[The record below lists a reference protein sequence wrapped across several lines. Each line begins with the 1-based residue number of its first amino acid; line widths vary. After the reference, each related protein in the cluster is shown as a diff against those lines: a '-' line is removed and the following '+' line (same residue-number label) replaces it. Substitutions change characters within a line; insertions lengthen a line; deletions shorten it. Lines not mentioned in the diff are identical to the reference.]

1 MIETYRNLKNKL
13 FLCLCWMLLLGGVGA
28 CSRKNTLK
36 KDEYLLGNQ
45 SFEGNK
51 AVKTEVLES
60 LLPQRPN
67 KNFLAIPGAT
77 VSLWV
82 YQAFD
87 KTYDRTKPKARLDS
101 LRREYER
108 SVENNLNN
116 PRKLAKIRQKY
127 GRLTTKYIKK
137 VEGGNGIMRTVGE
150 PPVYFEEKNARANA
164 SKIRDYLV
172 REGYR
177 DAQVKV
183 EMDTAFGR
191 IKTTYKITEGLPHRW
206 REVDLLTH
214 TDPVID
220 SLLRHH
226 RQESYLKSGQNYRYE
241 DIKNESKRIETLLQN
256 NGYFAFNQN
265 YLKPVQNA
273 LGKVYGGFLIDTSA
287 HDPVLDTLYQ
297 IMDIKG
303 LQINPP
309 RNQLAHRQYRFGA
322 VAFRVENLPGE
333 PITDERDSVRYRGLQ
348 YFFTP
353 QHYYAPKVL
362 DSKILIRP
370 GQLFRVADFRETE
383 RQLAVLDQFRIINIE
398 TDTTNGEVKTL
409 IKVLPQDKYQITS
422 EGGVNVVQNL
432 PGPFVNGTFRIRN
445 VFKRLEN
452 FEFSLRGAYDW
463 QFGIF
468 NNQSLVRT
476 LELGANTALIFPR
489 ILFPGRLAAQL
500 SRLTPRTIVSLGY
513 NYSNRDVFSPD
524 PEFKRGGFQ
533 ASLRYTWKRS
543 NYEYLSFTA
552 ADFSVL
558 RSQKSNNFG
567 AALDTLF
574 VQSGNPLKF
583 SFESA
588 VISGMSFSYTFNNNV
603 IGQNNR
609 AHYWRFFL
617 ESGGTAFNLLRQQ
630 KLPSFLE
637 NFELYKFVKTNVEHR
652 AYWPIGPKSTV
663 VYRLNTGLIYNYNN
677 RRVAPYEK
685 SLTGGG
691 SNSLRAWLPRRLGLG
706 AAYPNIDGATGS
718 PIFRGEPRLLTPN
731 TSQYGPYEYRF
742 EQLGDVLMEANLEL
756 RGHLFRF
763 VADVNYAFFID
774 AGNVWRLRLDKTQT
788 PDQNTLNGVFEWNRF
803 YKEIAVGTGFGLR
816 FDLSYFVFRFDIGAK
831 VYDPSRRFEVKNA
844 QGQTTII
851 DERYALSRFS
861 FRRGSANYPVFNIG
875 VGYPF

>member
-1 MIETYRNLKNKL
+1 MKTSLY
-13 FLCLCWMLLLGGVGA
+13 WVVLLGGLVA
-28 CSRKNTLK
+28 CSRKNTPK
-36 KDEYLLGNQ
+36 NNEYLLGNQ
-45 SFEGNK
+45 SFAGNK
-51 AVKTEVLES
+51 FVKTEALET

-67 KNFLAIPGAT
+67 KNFMGIPGAT
-77 VSLWV
+77 VALWV

-101 LRREYER
+101 LRLEYEQNIAQH
-108 SVENNLNN
+108 SNN
-116 PRKLAKIRQKY
+116 PKKLAKTRQKY
-127 GRLTTKYIKK
+127 TRLANKYLKK

-150 PPVYFEEKNARANA
+150 PPVYFEEKIMRANTA
-164 SKIRDYLV
+164 KIRDYLV

-183 EMDTAFGR
+183 VMDTVFGR
-191 IKTTYKITEGLPHRW
+191 IRTQYQINEGLPHRW
-206 REVDLLTH
+206 RAIDLLTR
-214 TDPVID
+214 TDATID
-220 SLLRHH
+220 SLLSRY
-226 RQESYLKSGQNYRYE
+226 QKDSYLKSGQNYRYD
-241 DIKNESKRIETLLQN
+241 DIKNESKRIEILLQN
-256 NGYFAFNQN
+256 NGYFGFNQN

-273 LGKVYGGFLIDTSA
+273 LGRVYGGFLIDTSA
-287 HDPVLDTLYQ
+287 HDPVLDTLYH

-303 LQINPP
+303 LQINTP
-309 RNQLAHRQYRFGA
+309 RNQAAHRQYRFGA
-322 VAFRVENLPGE
+322 VSLRVENLPNE
-333 PITDERDSVRYRGLQ
+333 PTTDERDTLRYRGLK

-370 GQLFRVADFRETE
+370 GQLFKISDFRETE

-398 TDTTNGEVKTL
+398 TDTTGGEVKAL
-409 IKVLPQDKYQITS
+409 IKVMPQDKYQVTS

-432 PGPFVNGTFRIRN
+432 PGPFVNGTFRVRN
-445 VFKRLEN
+445 VFNRLEN

-489 ILFPGRLAAQL
+489 ILFPGKFAAQL
-500 SRLTPRTIVSLGY
+500 NRLTPRTIVSLGY

-558 RSQKSNNFG
+558 RSQKSANFS

-603 IGQNNR
+603 IGQNSK
-609 AHYWRFFL
+609 AHYWRFFV

-637 NFELYKFVKTNVEHR
+637 NFELYKFLKGNVEHR
-652 AYWPIGPKSTV
+652 AYWPIGPKSTL

-706 AAYPNIDGATGS
+706 SAYPNLDGSTGS
-718 PIFRGEPRLLTPN
+718 PVFRGEPRILTAGVN
-731 TSQYGPYEYRF
+731 QYGPYEYRF

-774 AGNVWRLRLDKTQT
+774 AGNVWRLRLDKAQVT
-788 PDQNTLNGVFEWNRF
+788 DQNTLNGVFDVRRF

-844 QGQTTII
+844 LGQTTLI